1 MGIAY
6 SRAGKVQSATPL
18 LKQIINADPD
28 SILAYRELSH
38 IFEKKGNVDKALYY
52 IKKELESLTH
62 RIKE

>member
-1 MGIAY
+1 
-6 SRAGKVQSATPL
+6 VQSAATL
-18 LKQIINADPD
+18 LKKTINADPD